1 MFSQSKSIEKD
12 LMMYNAAFF
21 SDDPKQIQRVYA
33 GGRQE
38 GLYAELSFFPEI
50 VSSQNFTQHQ
60 PALQNLEYIFS
71 TWGMTPLTEEQIGQ
85 LPSLKAVFY
94 AAGSVQ
100 YFARPFLNKGVQVI
114 SAWAANGVP
123 VTQYVVAQL
132 VLAVKGYFTATRLC
146 LTSEGR
152 NGFVNHYPGL
162 FHNTISLLGAG
173 MIGSQVIHMLKPY
186 ELNILVFDPFL
197 SQARAADLGVTQ
209 VSLEE
214 AFARGFVVSNHIA
227 DLPET
232 RGMLTRGLFESM
244 QPYATFI
251 NSGRGATIDEAGM
264 LDVMA
269 RRPDLTALLDVTFP
283 EPPLPDNPIY
293 RLENV
298 YLSPHIAGSLGNE
311 VLRQA
316 DYVIEE
322 YHRLVK
328 GETLRYSVTL
338 EMLKRM
344 A

>member
-1 MFSQSKSIEKD
+1 
-12 LMMYNAAFF
+12 MYNAAFF
-21 SDDPKQIQRVYA
+21 SDDPKQIERVYA
-33 GGRQE
+33 EGRKE
-38 GLYAELSFFPEI
+38 SLLAELNFYPEF

-60 PALQNLEYIFS
+60 SALKGLEFVFS
-71 TWGMTPLTEEQIGQ
+71 TWGMPPLNGEQIGH
-85 LPSLKAVFY
+85 LPALKAVFY

-100 YFARPFLNKGVQVI
+100 YFARPFLQKGVQVI

-123 VTQYVVAQL
+123 VTHFVVAQI
-132 VLAVKGYFTATRLC
+132 VLSLKGYFTATRIC
-146 LTSEGR
+146 RTSQGR
-152 NGFVNHYPGL
+152 NNFANQYPGL

-173 MIGSQVIHMLKPY
+173 MIGTQVINLLKPY

-197 SQARAADLGVTQ
+197 TQARAANLGVTQ

-214 AFARGFVVSNHIA
+214 AFAQGSVVSNHIA

-232 RGMLTRGLFESM
+232 RGMLTKNLFESM

-251 NSGRGATIDEAGM
+251 NSGRGATIAEAGM
-264 LDVMA
+264 LDVLA

-283 EPPLPDNPIY
+283 EPPLPESPIY
-293 RLENV
+293 DLENV
-298 YLSPHIAGSLGNE
+298 YLSPHIAGSLGKE

-322 YHRLVK
+322 YHRLIK
-328 GETLRYSVTL
+328 GEALRYSVSL
-338 EMLKRM
+338 DMLKTM

>member
-1 MFSQSKSIEKD
+1 
-12 LMMYNAAFF
+12 MYHAAFF

-33 GGRQE
+33 EGRKE
-38 GLYAELSFFPEI
+38 MLAAKLSFYPEI
-50 VSSQNFTQHQ
+50 VSSQNFDQHL
-60 PALQNLEYIFS
+60 PNLQDLRFVFS
-71 TWGMTPLTEEQIGQ
+71 TWGMPQLNEDQVGQ
-85 LPSLKAVFY
+85 LPSIKAVFY

-100 YFARPFLNKGVQVI
+100 YFARPFLNKGVKVI

-123 VTQYVVAQL
+123 VTQFVVAQI
-132 VLAVKGYFTATRLC
+132 VLAVKGYFTATRIC
-146 LTSEGR
+146 RTSEGR

-162 FHNTISLLGAG
+162 FHNNISLLGAG
-173 MIGSQVIHMLKPY
+173 MIGTQVIQLLKPY
-186 ELNILVFDPFL
+186 ELKILVFDPFL

-214 AFARGFVVSNHIA
+214 AFAKGFVVSNHIA

-232 RGMLTRGLFESM
+232 RGMLTRNLFESL

-264 LDVMA
+264 RDVMT

-293 RLENV
+293 QLENV

-322 YHRLVK
+322 YHRFIK
-328 GETLRYSVTL
+328 GEALKYSVTL
-338 EMLKRM
+338 EMLKTM

>member
-1 MFSQSKSIEKD
+1 
-12 LMMYNAAFF
+12 MYNAAFF
-21 SDDPKQIQRVYA
+21 SDDPKQIDRVYA
-33 GGRQE
+33 QGRKE
-38 GLYAELSFFPEI
+38 SLHSELNFFPEVI
-50 VSSQNFTQHQ
+50 SSQTFAQHR
-60 PALQNLEYIFS
+60 PALKDVQFVFS
-71 TWGMTPLTEEQIGQ
+71 TWGMPPLTEEQVGW

-100 YFARPFLNKGVQVI
+100 YFARPFLNKGVQVV

-123 VTQYVVAQL
+123 VAQYVVAQMI
-132 VLAVKGYFTATRLC
+132 LAVKGYFTATRLC
-146 LTSEGR
+146 RTSQGR
-152 NGFVNHYPGL
+152 NDFVNTYPGL

-173 MIGSQVIHMLKPY
+173 MIGTKVIEMLKPY

-197 SQARAADLGVTQ
+197 PPARAADLNVTQ

-214 AFARGFVVSNHIA
+214 AFARGFIVSNHIA

-232 RGMLTRGLFESM
+232 RGMLTRNLFESM

-264 LDVMA
+264 LDVLA
-269 RRPDLTALLDVTFP
+269 QRPDLTALLDVTYP
-283 EPPLPDNPIY
+283 EPPLPESLIY

-316 DYVIEE
+316 DYAIEE
-322 YHRLVK
+322 YHRLVN
-328 GETLRYSVTL
+328 GEPLRYSVTL
-338 EMLKRM
+338 EMLKTM